1 MILKNTLERRARRK
15 AGIRRRVA
23 GTPNRPRLTIYRSL
37 KHVYAQIVDD
47 TQGKTIVSTSSNS
60 KDLREQAKAAKSE
73 MEVCKLVGVAAAKK
87 ALEKNI
93 KEVLFD
99 RNGYLYHG
107 RVKAVADGAREG
119 GLKF

>member
-1 MILKNTLERRARRK
+1 MIRKNNVERRVRRK
-15 AGIRRRVA
+15 ARIRKKVL
-23 GTPNRPRLTIYRSL
+23 GTQVRPRLTIYRSL

-47 TQGKTIVSTSSNS
+47 SKGLTIASASSLS
-60 KDLREQAKAAKSE
+60 KELREQAKSAKSE
-73 MEVCKLVGVAAAKK
+73 LEVCKLVGIAAAKK
-87 ALEKNI
+87 ALEKNV

-107 RVKAVADGAREG
+107 RIKAVADGAREG

>member
-1 MILKNTLERRARRK
+1 MILKNTFERRLRRK
-15 AGIRRRVA
+15 ARIRKRVR
-23 GTPNRPRLTIYRSL
+23 GTTSRPRLTIYRSL

-47 TQGKTIVSTSSNS
+47 AQGRTIVSTSSLS
-60 KDLREQAKAAKSE
+60 KELREQAKSAKSE
-73 MEVCKLVGVAAAKK
+73 MEICKLVGVATAKK
-87 ALEKNI
+87 ALEKNVQ
-93 KEVLFD
+93 EVLFD

>member
-1 MILKNTLERRARRK
+1 MILKNTMERRMRRK
-15 AGIRRRVA
+15 ASIRKRVS
-23 GTPNRPRLTIYRSL
+23 GTTSRPRLTIYRSL

-47 TQGKTIVSTSSNS
+47 TQGRTIISTSSLS
-60 KDLREQAKAAKSE
+60 KELREQAKSAKSE
-73 MEVCKLVGVAAAKK
+73 IEVCKLVGIAMAKK

-93 KEVLFD
+93 QEVLFD

-107 RVKAVADGAREG
+107 RVRAVADGAREG